1 MAMIETMSRMNRIF
15 ESVLGCTLEF
25 QPTEELNAEIWA
37 AGDLAA
43 CRSGRP
49 GLPQYVESLQADSF
63 GFPINHDG
71 QFAGFVVVHGMK
83 EARPKKL
90 LLLAELVSMVL
101 EYGLKQEDRRE
112 RLRLIEERLFLM
124 DEKMNSNSNIIPLRP
139 ARFEKVL
146 EVTELDFET
155 EVPASPLVTVPLLL
169 QVDPTFPLH
178 RVALEIHNMSRR
190 WAFLNLTDLPSDIL
204 KSKDGLAQLGAIT
217 LFISDLSKLSTEEQ
231 IRLAEYLASK
241 PGDDAPQVIAG
252 VIENVE
258 QLELSGR
265 LMAHLTEHFMVSKL
279 EFTSKSS
286 SQVTSELVEASLQH
300 ICDQMRE
307 THAVG
312 DHVIPFHIQYFQN
325 EEQSTV
331 H

>member
-1 MAMIETMSRMNRIF
+1 MAMNETIVRMNRIF
-15 ESVLGCTLEF
+15 ENVLGCTLEF
-25 QPTEELNAEIWA
+25 QAAEELSLGLWSS
-37 AGDLAA
+37 GDLAD
-43 CRSGRP
+43 CRSNRP

-63 GFPINHDG
+63 GFPVNHEN

-90 LLLAELVSMVL
+90 IIMAELVSMVL

-124 DEKMNSNSNIIPLRP
+124 DESTKSNSNIIPLRP

-146 EVTELDFET
+146 EVTEMDFET
-155 EVPASPLVTVPLLL
+155 EVPASPLITMPLLL

-190 WAFLNLTDLPSDIL
+190 WAFLSLTDLPSDIL
-204 KSKDGLAQLGAIT
+204 SSKENLQQLGGIT
-217 LFISDLSKLSTEEQ
+217 LFIPDLAKLSTEQQ
-231 IRLAEYLASK
+231 IRLAEYLAMK
-241 PGDDAPQVIAG
+241 PTDDAPQVVAG
-252 VIENVE
+252 VVEQVE

-265 LMAHLTEHFMVSKL
+265 LMAHLTEHFMISKL

-286 SQVTSELVEASLQH
+286 QQVTSDLIEASLQH

-307 THAVG
+307 THAIG
-312 DHVIPFHIQYFQN
+312 DHVVPFHIQYFQT
-325 EEQSTV
+325 EETGVV